1 MMKKTITMEQ
11 MQVTIEIEGNG
22 KTMVTSVNPILEF
35 DGKRYVIDVT
45 NIKNKDDSTFSF
57 SPFKIGTANLAE
69 TDESRIMAEFTRYLL
84 NDIGSLF
91 LYGIR
96 EANGSYK
103 TKQKMKFFKDTVE
116 EQYLVITGD
125 KSFYVN
131 EKSPFLKRAT
141 QAEYSI
147 LVALEIN
154 SYQIE
159 KRYERTI
166 VVKGSNY
173 FVSNIAFATMEEANM
188 FALKSIFDNI
198 NLKGSEPEQVKIR
211 KKKKYVNVTSAEFA
225 AVAKKY
231 EKGLIDF
238 NQAVARL
245 DSSTACFSKK
255 LREYRKL
262 QEVAATK

>member
-1 MMKKTITMEQ
+1 MKKTIVMEQ
-11 MQVTIEIEGNG
+11 MQVSIEIEGNG
-22 KTMVTSVNPILEF
+22 RTVVTSVNPILEF
-35 DGKRYVIDVT
+35 GGKRYAVDVT
-45 NIKNKDDSTFSF
+45 AIKNNDGSTFSF

-69 TDESRIMAEFTRYLL
+69 TDEARIVAEFTRYLL

-96 EANGSYK
+96 EEDGAYK

-116 EQYLVITGD
+116 EQYLVIIGD

-131 EKSPFLKRAT
+131 EKSPFIKRTT

-166 VVKGSNY
+166 AVRGSKY
-173 FVSNIAFATMEEANM
+173 FVSNTSFATMEEANI
-188 FALKSIFDNI
+188 FALKSIFDSI
-198 NLKGSEPEQVKIR
+198 NLKGTEPQQVKVR
-211 KKKKYVNVTSAEFA
+211 KKKKYINVDSPEFI

-231 EKGLIDF
+231 EAGKIGYL
-238 NQAVARL
+238 QASAKL
-245 DSSTACFSKK
+245 DISTAGFGRKMQ
-255 LREYRKL
+255 EYRNLK
-262 QEVAATK
+262 EVAATK